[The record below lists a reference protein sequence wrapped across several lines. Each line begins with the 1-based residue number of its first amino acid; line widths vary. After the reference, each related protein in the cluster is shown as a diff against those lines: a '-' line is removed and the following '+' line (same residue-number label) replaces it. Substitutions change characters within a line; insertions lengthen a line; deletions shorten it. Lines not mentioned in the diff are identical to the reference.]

1 MKHDHQESYGALKNK
16 LGEILA
22 AIEEARKREIV
33 SVLASIRKT
42 MIEYGITERD
52 LFGER
57 RRAGG
62 RNGRNGRIGR
72 LKPKYR
78 NPETGETWAGRGR
91 PPRWISGKR
100 YDAFLIRRDE

>member
-16 LGEILA
+16 LGELQA
-22 AIEEARKREIV
+22 AIEEARKREIE

-57 RRAGG
+57 RRAAG
-62 RNGRNGRIGR
+62 RNGRLGR

-100 YDAFLIRRDE
+100 YDAFLIRPDA

>member
-1 MKHDHQESYGALKNK
+1 MAHDPQESYGALKHK
-16 LGEILA
+16 LGEIQA
-22 AIEEARKREIV
+22 AIDEARKREIA

-42 MIEYGITERD
+42 MIEYDITERD

-57 RRAGG
+57 SRAGG
-62 RNGRNGRIGR
+62 RNSRIGR

-100 YDAFLIRRDE
+100 FDAFLIRPDA